1 MMSKLLFILL
11 CLLPASGLHAQ
22 EDFEWTRPV
31 PRQKGKVVLSEDRE
45 VAMIFP
51 DENPNMRYIS
61 RELPPAC
68 RVQDLV
74 LEFSG
79 TAGKIPPYIRMLGTP
94 LRLDYLKVSRADRK
108 RLHLRSRV
116 FRFKHEAV
124 IQKQSD
130 GR

>member
-1 MMSKLLFILL
+1 MMPKTLSLLI
-11 CLLPASGLHAQ
+11 CLLAAASLRAQ
-22 EDFEWTRPV
+22 DDFEWNRPV
-31 PRQKGKVVLSEDRE
+31 PRQKGKIVLTEDRE
-45 VAMIFP
+45 TAMIFP

-68 RVQDLV
+68 RVQDLQ

-94 LRLDYLKVSRADRK
+94 LRLDYIKVSRADRK

-116 FRFKHEAV
+116 FRFEHAAV
-124 IQKQSD
+124 QQKPSD